1 MPKLNGKC
9 LTVTG
14 NTLEENVKNAV
25 VYNDDCIRTLDN
37 PVSTEP
43 GIGVLYGNLA
53 PEGSILKIAA
63 VPEALMHFKG
73 KAKCYDGLQEALDAL
88 RAGEIVAGDAIVL
101 RYLGLKG
108 RFGTTAFTFQEEL
121 KGKPGL
127 YESCAIITDGR
138 FSGGTSG
145 LSVGYVSPEAALG
158 SPLAV
163 VQNGDEIEIDVPNRK
178 MDLLISEEEMADRIS
193 KFSWEFPGKEYHRYL
208 RMFVKTIG
216 SMAKGGIWEV

>member
-1 MPKLNGKC
+1 MASVKAMADKAGTVYGYRVTVFLGRVDGKTINSPAK
-9 LTVTG
+9 TVR
-14 NTLEENVKNAV
+14 
-25 VYNDDCIRTLDN
+25 I
-37 PVSTEP
+37 P
-43 GIGVLYGNLA
+43 
-53 PEGSILKIAA
+53 
-63 VPEALMHFKG
+63 
-73 KAKCYDGLQEALDAL
+73 
-88 RAGEIVAGDAIVL
+88 
-101 RYLGLKG
+101 
-108 RFGTTAFTFQEEL
+108 EEL